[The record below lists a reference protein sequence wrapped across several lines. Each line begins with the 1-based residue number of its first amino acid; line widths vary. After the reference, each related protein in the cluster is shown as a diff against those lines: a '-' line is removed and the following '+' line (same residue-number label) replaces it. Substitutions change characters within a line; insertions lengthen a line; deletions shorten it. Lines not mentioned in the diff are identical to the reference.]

1 LIILVISNI
10 FLVFE
15 KVQME
20 GVAVGRAL
28 DLTML
33 SGYDELIDEV
43 EKLFD
48 IKGELRSQNKWRV
61 TFTDNENDMMLVGDD
76 PWP

>member
-1 LIILVISNI
+1 M
-10 FLVFE
+10 
-15 KVQME
+15 Q

-33 SGYDELIDEV
+33 SGYDDLVDEL
-43 EKLFD
+43 EKLFA

-61 TFTDNENDMMLVGDD
+61 TFTDNENDIMLAGDD

>member
-1 LIILVISNI
+1 M
-10 FLVFE
+10 
-15 KVQME
+15 Q

-28 DLTML
+28 DLSML
-33 SGYDELIDEV
+33 NGYDDLIDEV

-61 TFTDNENDMMLVGDD
+61 TFTDNENDTMLVGDD

>member
-1 LIILVISNI
+1 MLTLQYC
-10 FLVFE
+10 LFE
-15 KVQME
+15 KVQMQ

-33 SGYDELIDEV
+33 SGYDDLVDEL
-43 EKLFD
+43 EKLFA

-61 TFTDNENDMMLVGDD
+61 TFTDNENDIMLAGDD

>member
-1 LIILVISNI
+1 MIILVISNI

>member
-1 LIILVISNI
+1 M
-10 FLVFE
+10 
-15 KVQME
+15 Q

-28 DLTML
+28 DLSML

-76 PWP
+76 PWQ